1 MNKELLLA
9 IINNNDER
17 EWVEFKTNYPSE
29 KHAQDIGEYI
39 SALSNSATLHKQ
51 NYAYLGR

>member
-1 MNKELLLA
+1 MNKELLLE

-17 EWVEFKTNYPSE
+17 EWVEFKTNYPAE

-51 NYAYLGR
+51 N